1 MRLALGVLFLWLG
14 CALLW
19 VATRGIQA
27 ATPWQAYQTVLGAI
41 RDGVSGSAPAAGNGE
56 DSPPVVSV

>member
-1 MRLALGVLFLWLG
+1 MRLAFGVLFLWLG

-19 VATRGIQA
+19 VATHGVQA

-41 RDGVSGSAPAAGNGE
+41 RDGVSGSAPATGE
-56 DSPPVVSV
+56 GEAPPVVTV